1 MQKILS
7 IYDNEFRKFGLTL
20 STTKTKT
27 MCFNVPSDILNSDSL
42 VSLGNTAIENVNK
55 FNYLGHT
62 LSNNGS
68 EQSAFLSQRITSAYS
83 KWNEL
88 KRVLTD
94 NRIFIKIRM
103 KFLSA
108 CVRSRLTYSVQSG
121 LLNSNE
127 TLKLESIWIN
137 FLRRLVRNGYKRVN
151 VPPSRRR
158 NRSRSSRSS
167 RSSQSE
173 TTVETGDD
181 EDIDWRFRLTNQN
194 IMEITKSEPISK
206 FCLSQHLKYI
216 AHVTRLPNS
225 AIQKQI
231 LFQTNKKRYAR
242 NPWHKYE
249 EITQLSKTQLQREM
263 QNKQQFLSLL
273 DQILDTQL
281 AATADRGN

>member
-1 MQKILS
+1 MKLESWNLNLRETWILVKL
-7 IYDNEFRKFGLTL
+7 EFNIDWW
-20 STTKTKT
+20 
-27 MCFNVPSDILNSDSL
+27 NVKL
-42 VSLGNTAIENVNK
+42 E
-55 FNYLGHT
+55 YL
-62 LSNNGS
+62 
-68 EQSAFLSQRITSAYS
+68 E
-83 KWNEL
+83 
-88 KRVLTD
+88 
-94 NRIFIKIRM
+94 
-103 KFLSA
+103 
-108 CVRSRLTYSVQSG
+108 
-121 LLNSNE
+121 
-127 TLKLESIWIN
+127 LESIWIN

-281 AATADRGN
+281 AATADRGNWWWWWWCVNLNRGFSPINPLASKYVRKSIKLLN